1 MAYDEVK
8 LVELTSYIS
17 RGITPSYAETEGM
30 CVINQKCIRNG
41 VLSLAEARL
50 HNESKKKVPTDKI
63 IQPMDILVNS
73 TGTGTLGR
81 VAQVTS
87 NIRATV
93 DSHVT
98 IVRPAKEV
106 NPLFLGYAVKWRQ
119 PYIEALAEG
128 STGQTELSRFR
139 LGDEITIPL
148 PSLAEQK
155 QIAETLFAIDCKINT
170 NSMIND
176 NLLQQA
182 FALFDD
188 MFKGLRSS
196 DDGKV
201 GDHIVPRRGKT
212 LLSKNAVDGDVPVV
226 AGGLEPST
234 YHNTANTVPPVI
246 TISASGAN
254 AGFVNLWSV
263 PVWSSDST
271 FIDATMT
278 DAVYF
283 WFVLLKRR
291 QQEIYDAQTGSAQPH
306 IYPQHIADL
315 PLGELPI
322 SKIAE
327 YQNLVSPFFATIG
340 SNKSENARLAAIR
353 DSLLP
358 RLMSGAI
365 DVSDINI

>member
-1 MAYDEVK
+1 MAVSRIMHPP
-8 LVELTSYIS
+8 LV
-17 RGITPSYAETEGM
+17 GA
-30 CVINQKCIRNG
+30 IR
-41 VLSLAEARL
+41 
-50 HNESKKKVPTDKI
+50 
-63 IQPMDILVNS
+63 
-73 TGTGTLGR
+73 
-81 VAQVTS
+81 
-87 NIRATV
+87 TV
-93 DSHVT
+93 
-98 IVRPAKEV
+98 
-106 NPLFLGYAVKWRQ
+106 
-119 PYIEALAEG
+119 
-128 STGQTELSRFR
+128 
-139 LGDEITIPL
+139 
-148 PSLAEQK
+148 
-155 QIAETLFAIDCKINT
+155 
-170 NSMIND
+170 ND

-201 GDHIVPRRGKT
+201 GDHIVPRRGKS

-254 AGFVNLWSV
+254 AGFVNLWSI